1 MEKST
6 VSFKQLGLTSRQL
19 ARQLLIFF
27 GNRLELL
34 TVEMQEERE
43 RFLHAIL
50 LGLGIATLSLLAG
63 IAFTAAVV
71 VWLWDRSP
79 VLVLATVTLVYSG
92 AAMGLYWRFRSVL
105 RDWETLPATVDQL
118 RKDRACL
125 EKFLL

>member
-6 VSFKQLGLTSRQL
+6 VSFKQLGLTSKQL
-19 ARQLLIFF
+19 ARRLLISF

-79 VLVLATVTLVYSG
+79 VLVLATVTLVYIA

>member
-50 LGLGIATLSLLAG
+50 LALGIATLSLLAG

>member
-79 VLVLATVTLVYSG
+79 VLVLATVTIVYSA
-92 AAMGLYWRFRSVL
+92 AAMGLYWRFRSAL